1 LDTVEG
7 AQARV
12 FVGIGEVLSDVF
24 EDGTEALGGA
34 PLNVAVHA
42 HQLAEALGIGQG
54 AVVSCVGRDARGARL
69 VSDLH
74 SRGMTTKYIGS
85 DPVHP
90 TGHVSVL
97 MHNGEPG
104 YQIATGV
111 AWDFIPSTV
120 DLDELAATCE
130 AVCFGSLAQRSPVS
144 RATILR
150 FLGNAGHA
158 LRLFDINL
166 RRNTL
171 SGEEFYDAGII
182 ESSCRLAT
190 MIKANASELILVCRL
205 LGIDSSLNE
214 DEAGLRRGAEMLL
227 SRFPAEAVVVT
238 QGALGAAWYGRKGEA
253 RAAVIPVAANQLHP
267 VGAGDASSAAILVGC
282 SLGWEPP
289 AILELANRMGAWV
302 ASQIPATPPLGP
314 GVLAFARDMRRAYTH
329 T

>member
-1 LDTVEG
+1 MINSFVSIRKSSAKGSLDTVEG

-97 MHNGEPG
+97 MHN
-104 YQIATGV
+104 
-111 AWDFIPSTV
+111 
-120 DLDELAATCE
+120 DELAATCE

-329 T
+329 